1 LAELRCSLLVEHVS
15 FQGEG
20 ISPTGHL
27 HHVAR
32 TFALSSQR
40 LNAADPIDACALA
53 VLAGAARF
61 APGELVPRDLLKAT
75 ITAN

>member
-1 LAELRCSLLVEHVS
+1 LAELRCLVLVEHES
-15 FQGEG
+15 LRGEE
-20 ISPTGHL
+20 ISPAGHL

-53 VLAGAARF
+53 VLAGAARL
-61 APGELVPRDLLKAT
+61 APISAAPARPVESDDHC
-75 ITAN
+75 